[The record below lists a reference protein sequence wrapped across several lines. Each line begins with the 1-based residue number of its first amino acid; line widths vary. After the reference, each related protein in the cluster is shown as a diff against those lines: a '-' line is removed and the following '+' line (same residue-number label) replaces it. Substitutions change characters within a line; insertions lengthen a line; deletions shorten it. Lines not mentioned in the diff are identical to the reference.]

1 MANKQSVFDAY
12 DHVTPI
18 GSGGMAHVYRAR
30 DRRAGRDVAI
40 KILPQKHSPD
50 APFRFQREARIAAMV
65 RHPRIAAVYDGANYL
80 GLISNQDI
88 VEAFS
93 VQTFVERQ
101 KQMRQ
106 MPANM

>member
-1 MANKQSVFDAY
+1 
-12 DHVTPI
+12 
-18 GSGGMAHVYRAR
+18 
-30 DRRAGRDVAI
+30 
-40 KILPQKHSPD
+40 
-50 APFRFQREARIAAMV
+50 MV
-65 RHPRIAAVYDGANYL
+65 REFLKIEASKSLDETRRTMAERGTRIAAVYDGANYL

>member
-1 MANKQSVFDAY
+1 MSLLPCSKLIGIVSRDDTF
-12 DHVTPI
+12 VTEI
-18 GSGGMAHVYRAR
+18 
-30 DRRAGRDVAI
+30 
-40 KILPQKHSPD
+40 
-50 APFRFQREARIAAMV
+50 MV
-65 RHPRIAAVYDGANYL
+65 REFLKIEASKSLDETHRTMAERGTRIDAVYDGASYL

-93 VQTFVERQ
+93 VQKFVERQ

>member
-1 MANKQSVFDAY
+1 MVEKCS
-12 DHVTPI
+12 
-18 GSGGMAHVYRAR
+18 
-30 DRRAGRDVAI
+30 
-40 KILPQKHSPD
+40 KL
-50 APFRFQREARIAAMV
+50 APLV
-65 RHPRIAAVYDGANYL
+65 
-80 GLISNQDI
+80 SNQDI

>member
-1 MANKQSVFDAY
+1 MSLLQGSKLIGIVSRDGVPKALATHSDDTF
-12 DHVTPI
+12 VTEI
-18 GSGGMAHVYRAR
+18 
-30 DRRAGRDVAI
+30 
-40 KILPQKHSPD
+40 
-50 APFRFQREARIAAMV
+50 MV
-65 RHPRIAAVYDGANYL
+65 REFLKIEASKSLDETRRTMAERGTRIAAVHGGANYL

>member
-1 MANKQSVFDAY
+1 MSLLPCSKLIGIVCRDDTF
-12 DHVTPI
+12 VTEI
-18 GSGGMAHVYRAR
+18 
-30 DRRAGRDVAI
+30 
-40 KILPQKHSPD
+40 
-50 APFRFQREARIAAMV
+50 MV
-65 RHPRIAAVYDGANYL
+65 REFLKIEASKSLDETRRTRAERGTRIAAVYDGANYL

-93 VQTFVERQ
+93 VQMFVERQ